1 MFDVTAFWVV
11 RLHRL
16 VGGYHC
22 FRRTYSLSLP
32 WR

>member
-1 MFDVTAFWVV
+1 MFYVTAFWVV

-22 FRRTYSLSLP
+22 FRTHSLSSP